1 MQRSFCPG
9 DVRCPEVWAGYGDL
23 TGHRRIPFGDLAAE
37 PCPGDGRRGSPA
49 DRRSLQRGLRRRV
62 AARGV
67 AMPGLSIRL
76 RTGRS
81 TLVVGTALG
90 TWCAAPVV
98 IGFHAESRMEVSGR
112 CY

>member
-9 DVRCPEVWAGYGDL
+9 DVRCPEVWAGNVDL

-37 PCPGDGRRGSPA
+37 PCLADGRRGSPA
-49 DRRSLQRGLRRRV
+49 DRWSLQRGLRRRV

-90 TWCAAPVV
+90 TWSAVPVV
-98 IGFHAESRMEVSGR
+98 MGDSRGR
-112 CY
+112 VG